1 VKHLVW
7 LTDEVSTPPFT
18 PGAGATAGELIR
30 LLRLGEHLGMPDS
43 RPMPV
48 IGQACHELRIP
59 DLDRDRRILY
69 HIGQDAIV
77 VLGVEKKSRQRTPNR
92 IVEMCRRRLRAYF
105 HHRSAG
111 GPIS

>member
-1 VKHLVW
+1 VKPLVW

-18 PGAGATAGELIR
+18 TRAGANAGELIR

-48 IGQACHELRIP
+48 IGRACHELRVP
-59 DLDRDRRILY
+59 DLDRDWRIFY

-77 VLGVEKKSRQRTPNR
+77 VLGVEKKTRQRTPTR
-92 IVEMCRRRLRAYF
+92 IVEMCRRRLRTYF
-105 HHRSAG
+105 HQRSEG
-111 GPIS
+111 GPIR